1 MEAAMNEDIHDQI
14 NDIVN
19 SLSEDTAEESL
30 ESAFVAGRLS
40 AAFYLGLTTDMEWDD
55 ERVIHLVASFATQAF
70 VLLEESAVEEGGD

>member
-1 MEAAMNEDIHDQI
+1 MNEDIHDQI

-19 SLSEDTAEESL
+19 SLSENTAEESL

-40 AAFYLGLTTDMEWDD
+40 AAFYGGLIYEAEWDD
-55 ERVIHLVASFATQAF
+55 DTLIHLVSMFATQAF

>member
-1 MEAAMNEDIHDQI
+1 MNEDIHDQI

-19 SLSEDTAEESL
+19 SLAENTAEESL

-40 AAFYLGLTTDMEWDD
+40 AAFYGGLIHDDADWDD
-55 ERVIHLVASFATQAF
+55 ETLIHLVASFATQAF